1 MPDLARQ
8 ARERFALREAATFG
22 PTADQAAEENLLVR
36 HHVLYNYLT
45 IKTIDFSSSS
55 SSAYIWGRESP
66 GHALDNMRAPG
77 IEFGGLNNLL
87 SFALGT
93 TPLLLGKTQGCS
105 GRHIRSP
112 RGLPG

>member
-1 MPDLARQ
+1 VPDLARQ

-66 GHALDNMRAPG
+66 GHALDNMRPVKRSAM
-77 IEFGGLNNLL
+77 
-87 SFALGT
+87 SDVLG
-93 TPLLLGKTQGCS
+93 PLCW
-105 GRHIRSP
+105 
-112 RGLPG
+112 

>member
-66 GHALDNMRAPG
+66 GHALDNMRGRAGFVFSVCGPPPTRSD
-77 IEFGGLNNLL
+77 LVL
-87 SFALGT
+87 
-93 TPLLLGKTQGCS
+93 TP
-105 GRHIRSP
+105 
-112 RGLPG
+112 

>member
-66 GHALDNMRAPG
+66 GHALDNMRCVQPQVTAGASARP
-77 IEFGGLNNLL
+77 
-87 SFALGT
+87 FA
-93 TPLLLGKTQGCS
+93 S
-105 GRHIRSP
+105 
-112 RGLPG
+112 